1 MGNTGVSRGR
11 WCGRPK
17 AGRWISLNHD
27 LYKFPLPA
35 LPFHIIFNH
44 MVNYQVKPPT
54 QTLDLTFAALADPTR
69 RAILERLS
77 FGDSSV
83 TALAAPFDVSLPA
96 ISKQLRVLERA
107 GLLVQEKDGRVR
119 HCKLE
124 ALPMK
129 EAVDWIARYQ
139 RFWEDK
145 LESLA
150 SYLEDPSPDTE
161 TTKENRKEQEEE

>member
-1 MGNTGVSRGR
+1 M
-11 WCGRPK
+11 
-17 AGRWISLNHD
+17 
-27 LYKFPLPA
+27 
-35 LPFHIIFNH
+35 
-44 MVNYQVKPPT
+44 
-54 QTLDLTFAALADPTR
+54 
-69 RAILERLS
+69 ERLS

-119 HCKLE
+119 RCKLE
-124 ALPMK
+124 AQPMK
-129 EAVDWIARYQ
+129 EAVDWIAQYQ

-150 SYLEDPSPDTE
+150 SYLEDLSPDTDTPD
-161 TTKENRKEQEEE
+161 TTEEDRTEQEEE